1 MRYTLRLSIV
11 LPLQKLI
18 PIEKFFFSF
27 SPLLLSLF
35 HRPLALLLANIL
47 SSRYQREISA
57 NKLLRQNMIYTHIV
71 L

>member
-18 PIEKFFFSF
+18 PIEKFFSF

-35 HRPLALLLANIL
+35 HRPLALSLIFSHRA
-47 SSRYQREISA
+47 ISA
-57 NKLLRQNMIYTHIV
+57 KSAR
-71 L
+71 